1 MDWKTTPRRAQAEN
15 PIRLNSPGLNKYIL
29 CIIFICISLSVTTG
43 CDKYTRYKALTFFFT
58 GVPHPDM
65 PDSSSE
71 DRVGMTGE
79 EILKKRR
86 EDITIVSYA
95 HGPYGAQ
102 QCFQCHS
109 TSQTATFRTSA
120 DKKGKSVQKTEQNVS
135 GRLVMPIKELCI
147 DCHAAKS
154 VNSAFSL
161 GLWIHGPVSE
171 GICITCHSPHAS
183 TYQYMLKKGSSR
195 EMCTSCHAPGLIMET
210 DDHRKDE
217 DCTSCHNPHLGKTR
231 FLLKKDLDES
241 LLN

>member
-1 MDWKTTPRRAQAEN
+1 MIAT
-15 PIRLNSPGLNKYIL
+15 GLNRYTL
-29 CIIFICISLSVTTG
+29 YFIFICISLFFTSG

-58 GVPHPDM
+58 GVPHPD
-65 PDSSSE
+65 
-71 DRVGMTGE
+71 RVGLAAEEKTGMTGE
-79 EILKKRR
+79 EILRKRK
-86 EDITIVSYA
+86 EDIKIVSYA

-109 TSQTATFRTSA
+109 TSQTATFRTFGE
-120 DKKGKSVQKTEQNVS
+120 KKGESVIKTEQNVS
-135 GRLVMPIKELCI
+135 GRLVMPINELCI
-147 DCHAAKS
+147 DCHSSKS

-183 TYQYMLKKGSSR
+183 SYPYMLRKGSSR
-195 EMCTSCHAPGLIMET
+195 EMCTTCHAPGLMIET
-210 DDHRKDE
+210 EDHRKDE

-231 FLLKKDLDES
+231 FLIKKDFDES